1 MGMKKQ
7 YVSLLAVLLAMSGF
21 FTSCSNKGNKDMGDL
36 KFDSLQVNKTA
47 HLFGDSAKP
56 ACNLIIN
63 FEYITKST
71 DKKLKDSLNT
81 IFTSACLGDTF
92 STLKPQVAIKEY
104 SEKYVNDYRKDLE
117 PMYNK
122 DQSDHEDSK
131 TISSWYSYYKN
142 VGGHIQY
149 YKKHL
154 LVYRVDYS
162 EYTGGAHGMYSSTFY
177 NIDLTTL
184 RPLHLDDL
192 FEGEDYK
199 ESLTDLLWNQLMAD
213 NKVTTHQALEDMG
226 YTSTGDLEPTDNF
239 YLSKEGI
246 TFYYNVYE
254 ITPYAMGAVKIT
266 LPYEIMEHILT
277 KSSMILNEI
286 KE

>member
-1 MGMKKQ
+1 MKKQ
-7 YVSLLAVLLAMSGF
+7 YVSFLTLF
-21 FTSCSNKGNKDMGDL
+21 FTVCVFFVSCTNKGDKNAGNFN
-36 KFDSLQVNKTA
+36 FDSIQVNKTV

-63 FEYITKST
+63 FEYITKAN
-71 DKKLKDSLNT
+71 DKKTQDSLNT
-81 IFTSACLGDTF
+81 IFLSACLGDTF
-92 STLKPQVAIKEY
+92 AIMLPKPAIQKY
-104 SEKYVNDYRKDLE
+104 TEKYINDYRKDLE
-117 PMYNK
+117 PMYSK
-122 DQSDHEDSK
+122 DESEHQDKK
-131 TISSWYSYYKN
+131 TISAWYSYYKN
-142 VGGHIQY
+142 VEGHVQLY
-149 YKKHL
+149 QKHL
-154 LVYRVDYS
+154 LVYRVDYN

-213 NKVTTHQALEDMG
+213 NKVATHQALEDMG
-226 YTSTGDLEPTDNF
+226 YTSTGDLEPTENF
-239 YLSKEGI
+239 YLSKDGI

-254 ITPYAMGAVKIT
+254 ITPYSMGTVKIT
-266 LPYEIMEHILT
+266 LPYDIMDRLLNKEHTIL
-277 KSSMILNEI
+277 KEI